1 MFHVE
6 QILKGDKKMKENT
19 KFLWMYVGILFS
31 FALIL
36 ILFAGLSQSTSSE
49 QTKGLKADITE
60 LSEVNTQLKGE
71 IAVLS
76 SQLQTLTSENDVLK
90 QENQKLKNEKV
101 NHDTAS
107 QALLNAVDAYK
118 KGKKTQGDEIMK
130 TIDPQSLTEA
140 QLYIYNELV
149 S

>member
-6 QILKGDKKMKENT
+6 QILKGDEKMKENT

-49 QTKGLKADITE
+49 QTKGLKSDITE

-71 IAVLS
+71 IAVLN
-76 SQLQTLTSENDVLK
+76 SQIQNLTAENEALK
-90 QENQKLKNEKV
+90 IENESLKTEKV

-107 QALLNAVDAYK
+107 QALLNASEAYK
-118 KGKKTQGDEIMK
+118 KGNKAQGDEIMK

-140 QLYIYNELV
+140 QLYIYNKLV